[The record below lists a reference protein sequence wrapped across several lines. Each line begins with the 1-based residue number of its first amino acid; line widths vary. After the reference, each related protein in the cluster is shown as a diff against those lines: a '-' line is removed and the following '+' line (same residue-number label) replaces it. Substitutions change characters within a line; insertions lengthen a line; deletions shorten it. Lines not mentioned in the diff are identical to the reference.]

1 MLKVDVDKVDSLKY
15 IRQLRAVVRWIKAGA
30 RGSITA
36 STGMGKSF
44 MGLLAILKLKKKLP
58 NARCLIV
65 VPSVQLKGQW
75 EEHIQRLELKN
86 CVVLVIN
93 SVALKDV
100 TLDVDLLILDE
111 EHLYVADQFIQV
123 FKKVKNK
130 WIMGL
135 TATRERLDGRH
146 TLLDKVLP
154 VVDVI
159 TKKECI
165 EKGWITDLIR
175 INLAVKLSSR
185 ERADMEELDKQVRWY
200 LDKFS
205 DYKIMQSC
213 KDPSNAKLYA
223 GQYLPDEDIEQAT
236 KKVVGWAIY
245 GDKLI
250 RRRKEFLYNTQHKID
265 AAVKIVNT
273 IKLKTIMFGE
283 STEFANAVAEKLGPR
298 AVSYH
303 SNIKSEMRL
312 VNKTKT
318 FKRFDAAERFRE
330 KVGGELKEVKGV
342 YVVCHQISERFGAD
356 RIKKEALNCF
366 KKNECGIEVMVTARA
381 LNVGFDD
388 VTVELGID
396 SSRTRDPG
404 ASDQKRGRLSRTYTY
419 KDGTKK
425 RGVYICLYIPD
436 TQDEKWLRESQKND
450 VPGTVWLDS
459 FDQVI
464 TYLKEELNGVN
475 MGFADN

>member
-1 MLKVDVDKVDSLKY
+1 MLKVDVDKVNSLKY
-15 IRQLRAVVRWIKAGA
+15 IRQLRAVGRWIEAGA
-30 RGSITA
+30 KGSITA
-36 STGMGKSF
+36 STGFGKSF
-44 MGLLAILKLKKKLP
+44 MGLLAIIKLKKKVP
-58 NARCLIV
+58 NAKCLIV
-65 VPSVQLKGQW
+65 VPSLALKVQW
-75 EEHIQRLELKN
+75 EEHINRLEIVN

-93 SVALKDV
+93 SVALKER
-100 TLDVDLLILDE
+100 TLNVDLLILDE
-111 EHLYVADQFIQV
+111 EHLYLADQFVQV
-123 FKKVKNK
+123 FTKVSYK

-146 TLLDKVLP
+146 TLLDKWLP

-185 ERADMEELDKQVRWY
+185 ERTDMEELDKQVRWY
-200 LDKFS
+200 LDKFQ
-205 DYKIMQSC
+205 DYKLMQAC

-223 GQYLPDEDIEQAT
+223 GQYLPNEDIEQAT
-236 KKVVGWAIY
+236 KKVVGWAMY

-250 RRRKEFLYNTQHKID
+250 RRRKEFLYTTQHKID

-283 STEFANAVAEKLGPR
+283 STEFANVVAEKIGPR

-312 VNKTKT
+312 SVKTKS
-318 FKRFDAAERFRE
+318 FKRLDAAERFRD
-330 KVGGELKEVKGV
+330 KVGGELKEEKGV
-342 YVVCHQISERFGAD
+342 YVVCHQIPEKFGSD
-356 RIKKEALNCF
+356 RIKKEALDCF
-366 KKNECGIEVMVTARA
+366 KRNDCGIDVIVTARA

-388 VTVELGID
+388 MTVELGVD

-419 KDGTKK
+419 RDGTKK

-459 FDQVI
+459 MSQVI